1 MERTPEA
8 SRNAPDPHRQTREP
22 PLPSII
28 VVEDEKDL
36 REGMVE
42 CLRLAGLQARG
53 VGSAIEFYQELSTGL
68 FDIAVLDV
76 NLPDKD
82 GYSIASFLSAKT
94 DLGIIF
100 ISGRDQEDDRIRGFA
115 SGADLYFVKP
125 VSTKEFVL
133 AVSNLAR
140 RLKGERQVTAEQAA
154 EPEKPADTWVLDR
167 VRWRLISPGS
177 KAMTLTAKEVLL
189 TERLAQDAGTAVSR
203 RELARLLGHEAQHAE
218 SRSLDA
224 TIKRMRRKAMEATE
238 EPLPIQ
244 TVQSLGFLFSAPVR
258 VI

>member
-1 MERTPEA
+1 MAT
-8 SRNAPDPHRQTREP
+8 
-22 PLPSII
+22 II
-28 VVEDEKDL
+28 VVEDDKDL

-42 CLRLAGLQARG
+42 CLRLAGQQARG
-53 VGSAIEFYQELSTGL
+53 VGSAIEFYQEISTGP

-82 GYSIASFLSAKT
+82 GYSIASFLSEKT
-94 DLGIIF
+94 GMGIIF
-100 ISGRDQEDDRIRGFA
+100 ITGRDQEDDRIRGFS

-125 VSTKEFVL
+125 VNTKEFVL

-140 RLKGERQVTAEQAA
+140 RLGAERPAAPDKGEV
-154 EPEKPADTWVLDR
+154 PEKTPDMWVLDR
-167 VRWRLISPGS
+167 VRWRLVSPRD
-177 KAMTLTAKEVLL
+177 KAMQLTAKEVLL
-189 TERLAQDAGTAVSR
+189 AERLAAARGGTVTR
-203 RELARLLGHEAQHAE
+203 RELLELLGHESQHAE

-224 TIKRMRRKAMEATE
+224 TIKRMRRKSMEFTE

>member
-1 MERTPEA
+1 MA
-8 SRNAPDPHRQTREP
+8 N
-22 PLPSII
+22 II
-28 VVEDEKDL
+28 VVEDDKDL

-42 CLRLAGLQARG
+42 CLRLAGQQARG
-53 VGSAIEFYQELSTGL
+53 VGSAIEFYQEMSTGS

-82 GYSIASFLSAKT
+82 GYSIASFLSEKT
-94 DLGIIF
+94 GMGIIF
-100 ISGRDQEDDRIRGFA
+100 ITGRDQEDDRIRGFS

-125 VSTKEFVL
+125 VNTREFVL

-140 RLKGERQVTAEQAA
+140 RLGTERPPAREKANA
-154 EPEKPADTWVLDR
+154 PETPADMWVLDR
-167 VRWRLISPGS
+167 VRWRLISPRH
-177 KAMTLTAKEVLL
+177 KTMQLTAKEVVLA
-189 TERLAQDAGTAVSR
+189 ERLAAARGGTVTR
-203 RELARLLGHEAQHAE
+203 RELLELLGHEAQHAE

-224 TIKRMRRKAMEATE
+224 TIKRMRRKAMEFTE

-258 VI
+258 VV